1 MAHYTGKFR
10 GAGDLELFYQCW
22 ETDVPNKANLLIIH
36 GFGEHSG
43 RYMNLVDHLVP
54 RGYTVW
60 GFDHRGHGR
69 SPGQRGHI
77 NSWQE
82 FREDVRSFVQMV
94 REKEQRTPI
103 FIFGHS
109 LGGLIA
115 LEFALHYPEGL
126 KGVIASSPALAQVG
140 VSPLLLALSKIL
152 SALCPR
158 ISINIKLNA
167 DFISR
172 DKEVVR
178 AYREDPLVHS
188 LATPRLGPE
197 MDKAKSWTME
207 HAQEWKLPL
216 LILQGTADSLVSPE
230 GSRIFFERV
239 PIKDKKLIE
248 YEGGY
253 HESHN
258 DLHSEQVM
266 KDLEAWL
273 EAHLAQSI

>member
-22 ETDVPNKANLLIIH
+22 ETDVANKANLLIIH

-69 SPGQRGHI
+69 SPGQRVHI

-82 FREDVRSFVQMV
+82 FRGDVRSFVQMV

-126 KGVIASSPALAQVG
+126 KGVIASSPALVQVG
-140 VSPLLLALSKIL
+140 VSHPFWLFRRSFPR
-152 SALCPR
+152 SAPG
-158 ISINIKLNA
+158 
-167 DFISR
+167 F
-172 DKEVVR
+172 
-178 AYREDPLVHS
+178 P
-188 LATPRLGPE
+188 
-197 MDKAKSWTME
+197 
-207 HAQEWKLPL
+207 
-216 LILQGTADSLVSPE
+216 
-230 GSRIFFERV
+230 
-239 PIKDKKLIE
+239 
-248 YEGGY
+248 
-253 HESHN
+253 
-258 DLHSEQVM
+258 
-266 KDLEAWL
+266 
-273 EAHLAQSI
+273 